1 MPDGAIQRNPGTVP
15 EFLAI
20 GDNGSTLMVDR
31 LSTYKFTFTIECAG
45 DGTAD
50 LARVE
55 EMIDL
60 SMQDLVFDDEF
71 IAALDEKE
79 SVAIQVLRIG

>member
-1 MPDGAIQRNPGTVP
+1 MPR
-15 EFLAI
+15 
-20 GDNGSTLMVDR
+20 
-31 LSTYKFTFTIECAG
+31 TYSFTFNIECAS
-45 DGTAD
+45 DGEPD

-60 SMQDLVFDDEF
+60 NMQDLVYDDEF

-79 SVAIQVLRIG
+79 IVTIQVVPNFGRQNG